1 MINEFKH
8 AFDVCEKIASGKCGW
23 KELFEPLNFF
33 SKYKHFLTVIS
44 TDQPEWIGLLESRMR
59 YIVQALERHTGITM
73 VHLNPYSY
81 QRQIEP
87 QTVESS
93 DPAELERLEER
104 ALEAVIENYKPQNEI
119 IWFIGLEFEK
129 RGVNIDL
136 TQDIQVFTTQ
146 VTTQAMQLQ
155 IYTESTKISIKHM
168 KRTDLS
174 NYLSEDDYKRLVKD
188 KMPNEK
194 VVFLTICNVFQ
205 TTDSQHCSAQF
216 TA

>member
-8 AFDVCEKIASGKCGW
+8 AFDVCEKITSGKCGW

-59 YIVQALERHTGITM
+59 YIVQALERHTSITL

-81 QRQIEP
+81 QRQIES
-87 QTVESS
+87 QAVDSS
-93 DPAELERLEER
+93 DPVELERLEEER
-104 ALEAVIENYKPQNEI
+104 ALGAVIGSTKPQNEI

-136 TQDIQVFTTQ
+136 TQDIQVFTSQ

-174 NYLSEDDYKRLVKD
+174 KYLSEEDYKKLVKD
-188 KMPNEK
+188 KMPKEK
-194 VVFLTICNVFQ
+194 VIHLNHSC
-205 TTDSQHCSAQF
+205 
-216 TA
+216 